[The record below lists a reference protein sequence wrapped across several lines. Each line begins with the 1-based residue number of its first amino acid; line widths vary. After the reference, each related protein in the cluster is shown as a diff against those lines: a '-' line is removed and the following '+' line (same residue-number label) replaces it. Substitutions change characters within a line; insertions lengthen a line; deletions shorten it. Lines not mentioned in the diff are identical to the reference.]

1 MAYTTAQVRIIEGI
15 RMRSLNVAALV
26 AAALGLLAG
35 CGAKAPDKAAIE
47 AMIRAHSAAWFD
59 AYNAGDVDKIV
70 AGYADDAVLMP
81 PEAPA
86 AVGREAM
93 KQYLATDIAAS
104 KAAGVTIALDADTI
118 GFSGDLAW
126 HSGTFHAT
134 GSAGTTVG
142 TGKFLEVWHQDKGN
156 WLIIRDTWNTDAPA
170 VAAAPPPAAAPKA
183 PAHKAAPKKKH
194 KKK

>member
-1 MAYTTAQVRIIEGI
+1 
-15 RMRSLNVAALV
+15 MRNMKVAALV
-26 AAALGLLAG
+26 AAGLGLLAG

-47 AMIRAHSAAWFD
+47 AMIRAHSAAWVD
-59 AYNAGDVDKIV
+59 AYNAGDADKAT
-70 AGYADDAVLMP
+70 AGYASDAVMMP

-86 AVGREAM
+86 AVGPEAM
-93 KQYLATDIAAS
+93 KQFLATDMAAN
-104 KAAGVTIALDADTI
+104 KAAGVTFALDADTI

-134 GSAGTTVG
+134 GSAGATVA
-142 TGKFLEVWHQDKGN
+142 TGKYLEVWHQDKGN
-156 WLIIRDTWNTDAPA
+156 WLIIRDIWNIDAPT
-170 VAAAPPPAAAPKA
+170 VAAAPPPPPPAAAAPKA

>member
-1 MAYTTAQVRIIEGI
+1 
-15 RMRSLNVAALV
+15 MRSLKVAALV
-26 AAALGLLAG
+26 VAGLGLLAG

-47 AMIRAHSAAWFD
+47 AMIRAHSAGWFE
-59 AYNAGDVDKIV
+59 AYNAGDVDKVI
-70 AGYADDAVLMP
+70 AGYAEDAVLMP

-93 KQYLATDIAAS
+93 KQYLAADIAAS
-104 KAAGVTIALDADTI
+104 KAAGVTMAQDADTI

-134 GSAGTTVG
+134 GSAGTNVA
-142 TGKFLEVWHQDKGN
+142 TGKYVEVWHQEKGN
-156 WLIIRDTWNTDAPA
+156 WLIIRDIWNTDAPA
-170 VAAAPPPAAAPKA
+170 VAAAPPPPPPAAAAPKA